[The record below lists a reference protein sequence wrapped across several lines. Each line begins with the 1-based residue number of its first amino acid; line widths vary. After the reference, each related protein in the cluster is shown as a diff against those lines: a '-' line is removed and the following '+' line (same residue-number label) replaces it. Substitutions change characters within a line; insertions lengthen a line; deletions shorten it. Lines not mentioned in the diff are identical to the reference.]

1 VANSRTRVSHIIV
14 GSDKTDP
21 SSREIFPEPEWE
33 FIVKELI
40 RKRGT
45 VMIIGETD
53 SGKSTLI
60 RHLIIRLIPESISVS
75 LVDADIGQSSLG
87 PPGTICMKSFRDEKD
102 FSTFRF
108 EKMSFLGTTN
118 PALVIPMMIETSRR
132 MIDICRKTSE
142 IILVDTTGLVSGNPG
157 KALKT
162 GKINVIEPEHV
173 IAVIRNDEL
182 DHILDSAVGL
192 NIYRIRA
199 AKAVKTRSRRTRT
212 RYRQERLEDYF
223 KRQLSDFKL
232 DAYHAKFFYRT
243 HFISLIGHEF
253 PHGTVIGLNHHEDT
267 AALGIVTACAG
278 GCVFFKSPIR
288 SIKRINKIVLGDIK
302 SPINYYL

>member
-1 VANSRTRVSHIIV
+1 MIV
-14 GSDKTDP
+14 GSDKTDL
-21 SSREIFPEPEWE
+21 SSREIVPEPGWE
-33 FIVKELI
+33 FLLQELI
-40 RKRGT
+40 RKGGT
-45 VMIIGETD
+45 ALIIGETD

-60 RHLIIRLIPESISVS
+60 RHMIKRLISESISVS

-87 PPGTICMKSFRDEKD
+87 PPETICMKSLRDEKD
-102 FSTFRF
+102 FNTFRF

-118 PALVIPMMIETSRR
+118 PALVIPMMIETSKK
-132 MIDICRKTSE
+132 MVDICRKTSE
-142 IILVDTTGLVSGNPG
+142 IILVDTTGLVSGNLG

-162 GKINVIEPEHV
+162 GKIKAIEPEHV

-182 DHILDSAVGL
+182 DHILNSAVGL

-199 AKAVKTRSRRTRT
+199 AKAVKTRSRTTRI

-232 DAYHAKFFYRT
+232 NADHAEFFYRT
-243 HFISLIGHEF
+243 HFISLKGHEF
-253 PHGTVIGLNHHEDT
+253 PHGTVIGLNREEDT
-267 AALGIVTACAG
+267 VALGIVTACAG
-278 GCVFFKSPIR
+278 GTVFFKSPLR

-302 SPINYYL
+302 VR